1 MNKIFL
7 FFSLFICKYS
17 FANTFQDNSKVVLVY
32 PKKEE
37 IVKHLKKEK
46 YEIKEN
52 LLVHK
57 NNKTHISSLF
67 KRKGNYQNLFNKSES
82 YRHAALFQADVMYP
96 TSGSI
101 VRNFGWNAF
110 GQNEFNTGILI
121 KPNSEKIYAPS
132 TGKISFIGEVKKYG
146 QTVVIKSNQFF
157 TIISGNLELKISEGS
172 LIKKGQLIGNTNT
185 EYQFEVRDFRGNPY
199 DPIAAVNKKR
209 RIIKNANIYQA
220 FEKLLLKHGFHPKY
234 VPVMYCI
241 ANLESSLNP
250 SATNYNTN
258 KTIDIGLFQINT
270 IWLKKCG
277 TSLNQLYEID
287 VNTRCALTVLKNQG
301 LTAWVTYNKYR
312 SICNS

>member
-7 FFSLFICKYS
+7 FFYLFICKYS
-17 FANTFQDNSKVVLVY
+17 FANTFQDNSKVILVY

-37 IVKHLKKEK
+37 SVKKLKKG
-46 YEIKEN
+46 
-52 LLVHK
+52 K
-57 NNKTHISSLF
+57 NVSSFIL
-67 KRKGNYQNLFNKSES
+67 KKKVNYLNLFTNNGS
-82 YRHAALFQADVMYP
+82 YKHSALFQADVMYP
-96 TSGSI
+96 TSGSV
-101 VRNFGWNAF
+101 VRNFGWSAF

-121 KPNSEKIYAPS
+121 KPNADKIYAPS
-132 TGKISFIGEVKKYG
+132 SGLVLFIGIVKKYG

-157 TIISGNLELKISEGS
+157 TIISGNLELEISEGS
-172 LIKKGQLIGNTNT
+172 LIKKGQLIGKTNT

-199 DPIAAVNKKR
+199 DPISAVSKKR

-234 VPVMYCI
+234 IRVMYCI

-250 SATNYNTN
+250 SATNYNKN
-258 KTIDIGLFQINT
+258 KTIDIGLFQINS
-270 IWLKKCG
+270 IWLKKCS

-287 VNTRCALTVLKNQG
+287 VNTKCALTVLKNQG